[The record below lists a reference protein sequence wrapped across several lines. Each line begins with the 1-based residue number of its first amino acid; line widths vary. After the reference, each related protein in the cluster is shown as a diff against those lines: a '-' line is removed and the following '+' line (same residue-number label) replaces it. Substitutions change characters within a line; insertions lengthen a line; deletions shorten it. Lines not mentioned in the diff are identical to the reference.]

1 MMHRMGLPVVPC
13 GGAGG
18 VAYRP
23 LSIVAAQGAGFLIVR
38 PCGDAR
44 GGASCGS
51 SWWYRGRGL
60 PTSFYCGGTGSVVP
74 DSSPL

>member
-51 SWWYRGRGL
+51 SFVVQGAWLTDLFLLWRYRERG
-60 PTSFYCGGTGSVVP
+60 S
-74 DSSPL
+74 